1 MTVSSLARPPA
12 PSPSPDTVRLAAE
25 RPQDRA
31 RVDALI
37 DRAFGPGRF
46 AKTAERLR
54 EGARA
59 HPELSVCAWE
69 DEALAGAVRLWPA
82 RIGGLA
88 VLFLGPIAVE
98 HGLRGH
104 GLGALLVEEAL
115 ARARAFGEAGVIL
128 VGDMGFFAPLGFTPV
143 PAGRVSLPGPV
154 DPQRVLWRALAPGA
168 LDDAA
173 GRLTA
178 APSA

>member
-1 MTVSSLARPPA
+1 MTVSSLARSPA
-12 PSPSPDTVRLAAE
+12 PLSPDTVRFAAE

-59 HPELSVCAWE
+59 HPDLSVCAWE
-69 DEALAGAVRLWPA
+69 GEALAGAVRLWPA
-82 RIGGLA
+82 RIGGVA
-88 VLFLGPIAVE
+88 VMFLGPIAVE
-98 HGLRGH
+98 RELRGC
-104 GLGALLVEEAL
+104 GVGAQLVEESL
-115 ARARAFGEAGVIL
+115 ARARALGEAGVIL
-128 VGDMGFFAPLGFTPV
+128 VGDMSFFGPLGFTPV
-143 PAGRVSLPGPV
+143 PTGRVSLPGPV
-154 DPQRVLWRALAPGA
+154 DPARVLWRPLAPGA

-173 GRLTA
+173 GRLSA
-178 APSA
+178 APPA